1 VKRWSVVLIL
11 AACGGSS
18 SRPSTAR
25 STAPSPSATPSGEV
39 PVLLAR
45 PIWDGPL
52 TDPMALRLVERVQT
66 AVDDAPPRLQGAD
79 PRMWLGPV
87 QVWVDRRSALG
98 REIRAD
104 VDAIR
109 EDPDPR
115 MQLLAAVA
123 FAVAMDDLASD
134 VASLEMPAEAA
145 HGEHGSETQLVFR
158 EALEEQAY
166 PLAQTAREALQW
178 CEEVATHASA
188 PLRMWEA
195 YCRERHAA
203 LSELVARV
211 QARGKTVVPKLQ

>member
-1 VKRWSVVLIL
+1 
-11 AACGGSS
+11 
-18 SRPSTAR
+18 
-25 STAPSPSATPSGEV
+25 V
-39 PVLLAR
+39 PVLLGR
-45 PIWDGPL
+45 PLWDGPL
-52 TDPMALRLVERVQT
+52 TDPMGRRLVERVQA

-115 MQLLAAVA
+115 MQLLAAIA

-134 VASLEMPAEAA
+134 VASVEMPAEAA
-145 HGEHGSETQLVFR
+145 QGEHAAETQLVFR

-166 PLAQTAREALQW
+166 PLAQTARTALLR
-178 CEEVATHASA
+178 CEEAATRASA
-188 PLRMWEA
+188 SLRTWEA
-195 YCRERHAA
+195 YCRQRHAA
-203 LSELVARV
+203 LGELLARV
-211 QARGKTVVPKLQ
+211 EARGKMKGQ